1 MVGWALVHRTFDRG
15 GFAVAPKRSI
25 DRLDMQMN
33 LVYACP
39 KIDGE
44 HEEKQISVAVVVL
57 AQTNRGQHSLWFV
70 SYRRAA
76 STIESDD
83 GPNRI
88 STHERRRFHDSRV
101 TKTNF
106 AFSRVR
112 CRSISCC
119 FLVVIS
125 LRLLMS
131 RILRQSSDVMLKTFE
146 DDHETRFGWITRNDS
161 AMKWP
166 HVSLAYWEFHSVNT
180 FSISTASMRLAR
192 TCRTSS

>member
-1 MVGWALVHRTFDRG
+1 MHRTFDRG

-25 DRLDMQMN
+25 DRLAIEMN
-33 LVYACP
+33 LVYTCP

-44 HEEKQISVAVVVL
+44 HGEKQISVAVAAL
-57 AQTNRGQHSLWFV
+57 AQTNRGQHSLWPV

-88 STHERRRFHDSRV
+88 STHERRRFYDSRV

-106 AFSRVR
+106 ALSRIR
-112 CRSISCC
+112 CRSIPCC

-125 LRLLMS
+125 LRLFMN
-131 RILRQSSDVMLKTFE
+131 RILRQSLDVMLKTFE
-146 DDHETRFGWITRNDS
+146 DDQEIRFALLLIDG
-161 AMKWP
+161 
-166 HVSLAYWEFHSVNT
+166 
-180 FSISTASMRLAR
+180 
-192 TCRTSS
+192 